1 MTPVRELESITL
13 SNNYNK
19 ESIYSKASKIFFISI
34 LCNRP

>member
-19 ESIYSKASKIFFISI
+19 GKHLFQSIQDFLY
-34 LCNRP
+34 LYTL